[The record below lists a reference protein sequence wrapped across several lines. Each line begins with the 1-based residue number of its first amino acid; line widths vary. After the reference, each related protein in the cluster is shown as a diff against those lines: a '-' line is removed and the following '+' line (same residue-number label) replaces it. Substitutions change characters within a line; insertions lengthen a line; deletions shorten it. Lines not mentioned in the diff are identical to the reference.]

1 MQSLEK
7 RISEAKN
14 STDIGD
20 NAFGDFLA
28 DRNFNNSS

>member
-7 RISEAKN
+7 RIDEAKN

-28 DRNFNNSS
+28 NRNFNNSS